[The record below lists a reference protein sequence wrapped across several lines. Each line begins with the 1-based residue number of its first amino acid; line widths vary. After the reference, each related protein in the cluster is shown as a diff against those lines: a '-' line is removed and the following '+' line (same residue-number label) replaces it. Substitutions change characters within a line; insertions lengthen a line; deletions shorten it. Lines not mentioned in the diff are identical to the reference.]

1 MIMACCLAA
10 IMAAAPPVA
19 GAFQKDLKSSQ
30 SQLEKLRSE
39 IREYEKK
46 IQGKEKKENVT
57 LEQLDN
63 YNRQETLLKRLIGRL
78 HREEAA
84 LESSIDSAKNSVS
97 ELKGRIEHL
106 KQEYAGYVRSAY
118 IRGQIADL
126 ELLASSGSL
135 NQLFIR
141 AEYLKRFSDRRRLDL
156 AAVAEKKAELEEQQ
170 EALEKKLSR
179 QKSVISDKSAEQG
192 KLRNMTKRK
201 KSVLAAIRRD
211 KKNYQKEIDRRKKD
225 FQEVERKIADLIEKE
240 KKRKA
245 AAGGTAPEEIVGG
258 GSFEAAKGRLRW
270 PAAGGKIVT
279 RYGKQQHPVLHT
291 VTDNKGIDIGVSS
304 GSAIAAVAPGEVSTI
319 WWLPSY
325 GNLVIVAH
333 DGGYRTVYAHLA
345 DINVEE
351 GQKVAAGQSIGQSG
365 EGIDGPM
372 IHFEVWR
379 GRETQDPEKWLGP
392 RDLTRQ

>member
-225 FQEVERKIADLIEKE
+225 FQEVERK
-240 KKRKA
+240 KKRRNEKPRQ
-245 AAGGTAPEEIVGG
+245 AGPPRRRSWGADPSRPPRG
-258 GSFEAAKGRLRW
+258 GSGGRR
-270 PAAGGKIVT
+270 PAEKSSRGTGNSNTPSCIRSPITRESTSACHPARRSRLSLPARSRPSGGC
-279 RYGKQQHPVLHT
+279 R
-291 VTDNKGIDIGVSS
+291 
-304 GSAIAAVAPGEVSTI
+304 
-319 WWLPSY
+319 
-325 GNLVIVAH
+325 
-333 DGGYRTVYAHLA
+333 RT
-345 DINVEE
+345 
-351 GQKVAAGQSIGQSG
+351 GT
-365 EGIDGPM
+365 
-372 IHFEVWR
+372 W
-379 GRETQDPEKWLGP
+379 
-392 RDLTRQ
+392 